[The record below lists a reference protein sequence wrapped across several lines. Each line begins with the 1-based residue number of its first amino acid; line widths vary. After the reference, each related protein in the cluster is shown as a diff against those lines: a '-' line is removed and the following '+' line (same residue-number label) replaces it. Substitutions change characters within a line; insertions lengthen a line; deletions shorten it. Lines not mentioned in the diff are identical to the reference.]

1 MKNNALKHQLEIL
14 EYDNEKIWLFEDI
27 LSPRFDIFAVRLF
40 SYRVVVDSEIEEVL
54 SRSNDLKSFLYFQS
68 RNSNI
73 PLVLLKKNPILALNP
88 TDKIPLD
95 GVLEGKGL
103 NSKIK
108 EYLSFWFKYHHREH
122 TTLSLNTLAI
132 FALFNRLLNF
142 DDNYDI
148 EELNVHDLFEDYSP
162 EKYED
167 VVSLAR
173 QDFHSLNFPEFS
185 HSSDLAR
192 YTLQHVYVRD
202 YNLEDSSC
210 PPESLRDL
218 ISLAFVSPERSSRT
232 VPFSY
237 FDFGTLKRLITMH
250 KVLPKELVFEEKSLN
265 DFHLNFLTSFTQSCF
280 FDNEQFLK
288 NLAENSKKFGK
299 TNKVGFVFAL
309 TFVDMFAQ
317 VDTVD
322 TLKSKLSDELS
333 HCDSKT
339 EFLDFNCIAE
349 SSKKFVECDG
359 RIPFSMLTNITY
371 GV

>member
-14 EYDNEKIWLFEDI
+14 EHDNEKIWLFEDI

-54 SRSNDLKSFLYFQS
+54 SRSNDLKSFLFFQS

-103 NSKIK
+103 NSEIK

-142 DDNYDI
+142 DNNCDI
-148 EELNVHDLFEDYSP
+148 EELNVYDLFEDSHR

-192 YTLQHVYVRD
+192 YTLQHVYAHD
-202 YNLEDSSC
+202 YNLGDSSC

-218 ISLAFVSPERSSRT
+218 ISLAFVSPVRSSRT

-237 FDFGTLKRLITMH
+237 FKFGTLKRLITMH
-250 KVLPKELVFEEKSLN
+250 KVLPKELLFEEKSLN
-265 DFHLNFLTSFTQSCF
+265 NFHLNFLESFTKSCF

-299 TNKVGFVFAL
+299 TNKVGFVFSL
-309 TFVDMFAQ
+309 TLFDMFTQ
-317 VDTVD
+317 GDNVDTAKD
-322 TLKSKLSDELS
+322 TLINEFLSSNNEL
-333 HCDSKT
+333 K
-339 EFLDFNCIAE
+339 FLDFEYIVE
-349 SSKKFVECDG
+349 STKKFVEHDG
-359 RIPFSMLTNITY
+359 KIPFSMITNIMY
-371 GV
+371 EV